1 MYNGVGT
8 DQAERFTAFIIGI
21 CAIGVGAAA
30 GEAHA

>member
-8 DQAERFTAFIIGI
+8 DQAERFTAVIIGI